1 MRVQLLDRK
10 GVPATSVRAGRV
22 SFEEGLRTSSVL
34 ILTCPK
40 TPETTNLI
48 STAELSL
55 MLPTAIVI
63 NVARGGVV
71 DEEALVEALRGERI
85 AGAAADVFVT
95 EPATTENSPLVR
107 ASGEEWCRGKMVLST
122 HVAWCAQSSIDKLR
136 RTVQENVEG
145 WRGGKPVNV
154 VV

>member
-1 MRVQLLDRK
+1 
-10 GVPATSVRAGRV
+10 
-22 SFEEGLRTSSVL
+22 
-34 ILTCPK
+34 
-40 TPETTNLI
+40 
-48 STAELSL
+48 

-136 RTVQENVEG
+136 EDSAGERRRLE
-145 WRGGKPVNV
+145 RGEACQRRCLEYKHSI
-154 VV
+154 